1 MPSSEIVNLQCE
13 IIKTQSQIID
23 ELYAQLSMQ
32 LAPEDLGALPLDAI
46 QRVAD
51 INKKITEG
59 CL

>member
-1 MPSSEIVNLQCE
+1 MRVGKLIDLQCE

-32 LAPEDLGALPLDAI
+32 LAPEDLGALPIDAM
-46 QRVAD
+46 QKVAD
-51 INKKITEG
+51 MSTKITEG

>member
-1 MPSSEIVNLQCE
+1 MRVGKIIDLQCE

-32 LAPEDLGALPLDAI
+32 LAPEDLGALPLDTM
-46 QRVAD
+46 QKVAD
-51 INKKITEG
+51 MNTKIMEG

>member
-1 MPSSEIVNLQCE
+1 MRMGKLIDLQCE

-32 LAPEDLGALPLDAI
+32 LAPEGLGALPLDAM
-46 QRVAD
+46 QKVAD
-51 INKKITEG
+51 MNTKITEE

>member
-1 MPSSEIVNLQCE
+1 MRVGKIIDFQCE

-32 LAPEDLGALPLDAI
+32 LAPEDLGALPLHTM
-46 QRVAD
+46 QKVAD
-51 INKKITEG
+51 MNTKITEG

>member
-1 MPSSEIVNLQCE
+1 MRVGEIIDIQCE

-32 LAPEDLGALPLDAI
+32 LAPEDLGALPIDAM
-46 QRVAD
+46 QKVAGM
-51 INKKITEG
+51 NTKITEG

>member
-1 MPSSEIVNLQCE
+1 MRVGKIIDLQCE

-32 LAPEDLGALPLDAI
+32 LAPEDLRALPLDAM
-46 QRVAD
+46 QKVAD
-51 INKKITEG
+51 MNTKITEG

>member
-1 MPSSEIVNLQCE
+1 MPSSEIIDLQCE

-32 LAPEDLGALPLDAI
+32 LAPEDLRELPLDAM
-46 QRVAD
+46 QKVAD
-51 INKKITEG
+51 MNTKITEE

>member
-1 MPSSEIVNLQCE
+1 MRAGKLIDLQCE

-32 LAPEDLGALPLDAI
+32 LAPEDLGALPLDAM
-46 QRVAD
+46 QKVA
-51 INKKITEG
+51 NMNMKITED

>member
-1 MPSSEIVNLQCE
+1 MMELIDNLCE

-32 LAPEDLGALPLDAI
+32 LAPEDLGALPIDAM
-46 QRVAD
+46 QKVAD
-51 INKKITEG
+51 MSTKITEG

>member
-1 MPSSEIVNLQCE
+1 MRVGKLIGLQCE

-32 LAPEDLGALPLDAI
+32 LAPEDLGALPLDAM
-46 QRVAD
+46 QKVAD
-51 INKKITEG
+51 MNTKITEE

>member
-51 INKKITEG
+51 INKKITEE

>member
-1 MPSSEIVNLQCE
+1 MRVGEIIDLQCE

-32 LAPEDLGALPLDAI
+32 LAPKDLGALPLDAM
-46 QRVAD
+46 QKVAD
-51 INKKITEG
+51 MNTKITEE

>member
-1 MPSSEIVNLQCE
+1 MKVGKIIDLQCE

-32 LAPEDLGALPLDAI
+32 LAPEDLGALPLDTM
-46 QRVAD
+46 QKVAD
-51 INKKITEG
+51 MNTKITEE

>member
-1 MPSSEIVNLQCE
+1 MRVGEIIDLQCE

-23 ELYAQLSMQ
+23 GLYAQLSMQ

-51 INKKITEG
+51 MNKRIG
-59 CL
+59 

>member
-1 MPSSEIVNLQCE
+1 MQSSEIIDLQCE

-32 LAPEDLGALPLDAI
+32 LTPEDLGALPLDAM
-46 QRVAD
+46 QKVAD
-51 INKKITEG
+51 MNTKITEE

>member
-23 ELYAQLSMQ
+23 ELYAQLSMK
-32 LAPEDLGALPLDAI
+32 LAPEDLGALPLDAM
-46 QRVAD
+46 QKVAD
-51 INKKITEG
+51 MSTKITEG

>member
-1 MPSSEIVNLQCE
+1 MRVGEIIDLQCE

-23 ELYAQLSMQ
+23 KLYAQLSMQ

-51 INKKITEG
+51 MNKRIG
-59 CL
+59 

>member
-13 IIKTQSQIID
+13 IIKTQSRIID

-32 LAPEDLGALPLDAI
+32 LAPEDLGALPLDAMKK
-46 QRVAD
+46 VAD
-51 INKKITEG
+51 MNTKITEE

>member
-1 MPSSEIVNLQCE
+1 MRVGKIIDLQCE

-32 LAPEDLGALPLDAI
+32 LAPKDLGALPLDAM
-46 QRVAD
+46 QKAA
-51 INKKITEG
+51 NMTTKITEG